1 MKLTQ
6 ILSEIYADEAIEKE
20 LSDYYDDPVIG
31 FNQFTA
37 KELVKMYHRAFVVDK
52 PSVKMVKDFK
62 KFPCKKGLCYVN
74 VYFGSKM
81 MKNLKV

>member
-20 LSDYYDDPVIG
+20 LSEYYDDPVIG

-37 KELVKMYHRAFVVDK
+37 KELVKMYQRAFVVDK
-52 PSVKMVKDFK
+52 PSVKMVKNFK
-62 KFPCKKGLCYVN
+62 KVSVQERFVLCKRLLWK
-74 VYFGSKM
+74 
-81 MKNLKV
+81 